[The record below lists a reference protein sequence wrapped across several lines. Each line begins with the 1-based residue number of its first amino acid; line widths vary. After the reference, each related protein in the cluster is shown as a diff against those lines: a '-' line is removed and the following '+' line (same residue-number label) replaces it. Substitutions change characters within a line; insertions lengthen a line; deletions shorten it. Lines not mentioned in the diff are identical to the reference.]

1 MEHLAVT
8 LLLLIQALL
17 CLATWME
24 KGEVEWRKVDRSV
37 PEPLKHTPLTGA
49 SLQCNVTYWHEF
61 VNTKPN
67 FRTDVSAIY
76 SNFFTF

>member
-24 KGEVEWRKVDRSV
+24 KGEVEWRKVDRFV
-37 PEPLKHTPLTGA
+37 PEPLKHTPLTSA